1 MAKYSTPGIRFT
13 EIDNSIRTESLPGMG
28 IGAIVMKSNKG
39 PVNQRVVTRNYNE
52 FTEIFGEPE
61 TLTDYG
67 HFAAENYFANSTQLF
82 SVRATMGDE
91 QYSQIQFTY
100 NGAPVTAQNNSL
112 DTAKLLYVDNQGD
125 NNLRLLDPLDKVT
138 NYASLISGGD
148 WAENLESA
156 PGFSVKQKAF
166 YGEFHDIISESD
178 DLIIFKSKNDTEVP
192 GDGWKGNIAEEG
204 YHVIYP
210 KKVDGDGNAP
220 VLETKLLLND
230 EGWNAS
236 ASKSD
241 VKIENEFRDNTKL
254 TKVSV
259 SVPEKYT
266 LDGKRQTIQF
276 YGNASAVSSWSADGI
291 EFYKDIFVNG
301 AENFYGDFGG
311 DWTTPELSGYGYV
324 EAQRMEIMDW
334 DDPDLPKT
342 YYVDSET
349 FEDSCNQAYGLKY
362 TEFVSVDP
370 SYALVGEHTIIDAA
384 PGDMKR
390 CFINPVSTMYL
401 NQVKI
406 YKEDGKSK
414 GPSEKYDDNDDQEW
428 LCVYE
433 DGEVVIPKRTPKK
446 VIIDMLDQNACSDI
460 SDINSYYYLRYY
472 DVITDSIV
480 EKIVKE
486 DPETI
491 ANSEHNEEF
500 LFWLFAE
507 KDSNKFTKA
516 SVYIAGTT
524 DLIAL
529 PLKSDHKYESP
540 EEGTAPVLM
549 NNIVAQPSSFIFN
562 SVDKTY
568 ADGYTIK
575 TESEDEPGNGDVER
589 YRSNFADQLV
599 ITSIGPGEYGD
610 DIGISIITTE
620 CSEIPALQHQNAF
633 NWKYAYDD
641 EDQVDKDATDY
652 NSNPLDL
659 TWKKVFRI
667 NVYIK
672 NKTQTAEAAWGTGM
686 DALRKDP
693 AESWF
698 VSTDPYAKDAEG
710 NSLYVP
716 NVINGH
722 SEYIYVSR
730 SSVSDAADNH
740 GAYQQPAQTYAIYG
754 LTGGKNSTKNNISE
768 KTAALDLYK
777 DRQRAKFDILF
788 NVDAVDTF
796 NGRQR
801 FAAHQRKIAQIAA
814 ARTMDIGVVQ
824 VTSKVPK
831 TAKQM
836 LSESKMFSF
845 NNGSYVAEYG
855 GYDKYY
861 NSSVASW
868 IYLPKS
874 VAGACAMAYCDTFSY
889 PWMAPAGV
897 SRGTIGYTNGQLLKL
912 TDDEIGLLYDNN
924 VNTTRDCG
932 SYGVVLWGQK
942 TALKKN
948 SLLNRINIRRC
959 LNYIEKRLEN
969 MMTPY
974 LFMQNSVNTRSAAR
988 NDIDSFLNRVK
999 AAEGIDRYAL
1009 SVTQDSEDPTIM
1021 NVAIQLWPT
1030 SAIEFIDVKIVIN
1043 RSRGVSVEEG

>member
-100 NGAPVTAQNNSL
+100 NGAPVTAQNTSN

-138 NYASLISGGD
+138 NYTSLISGGD
-148 WAENLESA
+148 WTENADSVS
-156 PGFSVKQKAF
+156 GFSVKQKAY

-178 DLIIFKSKNDTEVP
+178 DLIIFKSKND
-192 GDGWKGNIAEEG
+192 GWEGNIAEEG

-210 KKVDGDGNAP
+210 KKVDFEGNAP
-220 VLETKLLLND
+220 VLETKLLIND
-230 EGWNAS
+230 EGWEAS

-241 VKIENEFRDNTKL
+241 VKIETEVKSDIKL
-254 TKVSV
+254 YKVSV

-266 LDGKRQTIQF
+266 LDGKRKTIQF

-291 EFYKDIFVNG
+291 DAYKDIFVNG
-301 AENFYGDFGG
+301 AENFYGDFSGS
-311 DWTTPELSGYGYV
+311 WTEPELDGYGYV

-349 FEDSCNQAYGLKY
+349 FNETCNQAYGLKY
-362 TEFVSVDP
+362 TEFASVDP
-370 SYALVGEHTIIDAA
+370 SYALIGEHPVITDA
-384 PGDMKR
+384 PGELKR
-390 CFINPVSTMYL
+390 CFINPVSAMYM
-401 NQVKI
+401 NTVEI
-406 YKEDGKSK
+406 YDTKGKKTGSQTYGED
-414 GPSEKYDDNDDQEW
+414 DDQDW

-433 DGEVVIPKRTPKK
+433 DGEAVIPARTPKK

-460 SDINSYYYLRYY
+460 SDINSYYYVRYY
-472 DVITDSIV
+472 DIASDSIA

-486 DPETI
+486 DPNTI

-524 DLIAL
+524 DMIAL
-529 PLKSDHKYESP
+529 PLKKDHRYEN
-540 EEGTAPVLM
+540 EEDGIVTIM

-562 SVDKTY
+562 SIDKTY

-589 YRSNFADQLV
+589 YRSNFTDQLV

-641 EDQVDKDATDY
+641 EDQVDKDSTDF
-652 NSNPLDL
+652 NSNPLNL

-730 SSVSDAADNH
+730 SSVNDAADNH

-1009 SVTQDSEDPTIM
+1009 SVTQDPEDPTIM